1 MDFTDEQ
8 LQRYAR
14 HILLPEVGG
23 EGQAKLLNAKVLVV
37 GAGGL
42 GAPVLMY
49 LAAAGVGTIGIIDD
63 DVVDLSNL
71 QRQIIHATST
81 LDLPKVESAKER
93 MLAINPGLNIQVY
106 RKRLTPDNILS
117 IIADY
122 DIVADGTDNFETRFL
137 INDACYF
144 ANKTLVSAAILR
156 FDGQLS
162 TFKAHEEGE
171 DKPCYR
177 CIFREPPPP
186 GQVPTCSQA
195 GVLGAICG
203 TMGSLQATEV
213 LKEIMQIGQSMS
225 GRLMIYDAL
234 YTDFRTVKVKRDK
247 GCLLCGDHPEIV
259 DLSIHKKE

>member
-1 MDFTDEQ
+1 MDFTEDQ
-8 LQRYAR
+8 LERYAR

-23 EGQAKLLNAKVLVV
+23 EGQTKLLNAKVLVV

-42 GAPVLMY
+42 GAPVLLY
-49 LAAAGVGTIGIIDD
+49 LAAAGIGTIGLIDD

-71 QRQIIHATST
+71 QRQIIHSTQT
-81 LDLPKVESAKER
+81 LDVAKVDSAKER
-93 MLAINPGLNIQVY
+93 LLSINPDLKIHTHQTRLNALNIMDTL
-106 RKRLTPDNILS
+106 K
-117 IIADY
+117 DY
-122 DIVADGTDNFETRFL
+122 DIVADGTDNFATRFL

-144 ANKTLVSAAILR
+144 AQKTLVSAAILR

-162 TFKAHEEGE
+162 TYKAHEEGE

-186 GQVPTCSQA
+186 GQVPTCSEA

-213 LKEIMQIGQSMS
+213 LKEVMGIGQSMS
-225 GRLMIYDAL
+225 GTLMIYDAL
-234 YTDFRTVKVKRDK
+234 HTEFRNVKVKRDK
-247 GCLLCGDHPEIV
+247 GCPLCGDNPTIT
-259 DLSIHKKE
+259 DLSIHQK

>member
-1 MDFTDEQ
+1 MDFTEDQ
-8 LQRYAR
+8 LERYAR

-23 EGQAKLLNAKVLVV
+23 EGQTKLLNAKVLVV

-42 GAPVLMY
+42 GAPVLLY
-49 LAAAGVGTIGIIDD
+49 LAAAGIGTIGIIDD

-71 QRQIIHATST
+71 QRQIIHSTQT
-81 LDLPKVESAKER
+81 LDVAKVDSAKER
-93 MLAINPGLNIQVY
+93 LLSINPDLKIHTHQTRLNALNIM
-106 RKRLTPDNILS
+106 DILK
-117 IIADY
+117 DY
-122 DIVADGTDNFETRFL
+122 DIVADGTDNFATRFL

-144 ANKTLVSAAILR
+144 AQKTLVSAAILR

-162 TFKAHEEGE
+162 TYKAHEEGE

-186 GQVPTCSQA
+186 GQVPTCSEA

-213 LKEIMQIGQSMS
+213 LKEVMGIGQSMS
-225 GRLMIYDAL
+225 GTLMIYDAL
-234 YTDFRTVKVKRDK
+234 HTEFRNVKVKRDK
-247 GCLLCGDHPEIV
+247 GCPLCGDNPTIT
-259 DLSIHKKE
+259 DLSIHQE

>member
-71 QRQIIHATST
+71 QRQVIHATST

-93 MLAINPGLNIQVY
+93 MLAINPGLNILTY
-106 RKRLTPDNILS
+106 RERLRPDNISS

-144 ANKTLVSAAILR
+144 AKKTLVSAAILR

-162 TFKAHEEGE
+162 TFKSHEEGKTSRVIAVSFANRRPQ
-171 DKPCYR
+171 DR
-177 CIFREPPPP
+177 CRPVRKLVSWAPYAV
-186 GQVPTCSQA
+186 QW
-195 GVLGAICG
+195 
-203 TMGSLQATEV
+203 
-213 LKEIMQIGQSMS
+213 
-225 GRLMIYDAL
+225 D
-234 YTDFRTVKVKRDK
+234 
-247 GCLLCGDHPEIV
+247 LCRQP
-259 DLSIHKKE
+259 KF

>member
-1 MDFTDEQ
+1 MDFNEEQ

-42 GAPVLMY
+42 GAPVLLY
-49 LAAAGVGTIGIIDD
+49 LAAAGVGHIGIIDD

-71 QRQIIHATST
+71 QRQIIHST
-81 LDLPKVESAKER
+81 QTIDIPKVDSAKASL
-93 MLAINPGLNIQVY
+93 LAINPDLNITTYQE
-106 RKRLTPDNILS
+106 RLNAGNIMS
-117 IIADY
+117 IFQDY
-122 DIVADGTDNFETRFL
+122 DIVADGTDNFAARFL

-144 ANKTLVSAAILR
+144 AKKTLVSAAILR

-162 TFKAHEEGE
+162 TYKAHEDGE

-186 GQVPTCSQA
+186 GQVPTCSEA

-203 TMGSLQATEV
+203 TMGSLQATEI
-213 LKEIMQIGQSMS
+213 LKEIMDVGKSM
-225 GRLMIYDAL
+225 MPYIQN
-234 YTDFRTVKVKRDK
+234 F
-247 GCLLCGDHPEIV
+247 EM
-259 DLSIHKKE
+259 

>member
-1 MDFTDEQ
+1 MDFTEEQ
-8 LQRYAR
+8 LERYAR

-23 EGQAKLLNAKVLVV
+23 VGQEKLLNAKVLVV

-42 GAPVLMY
+42 GAPVLLY
-49 LAAAGVGTIGIIDD
+49 LAAAGVGTIGIVDD

-71 QRQIIHATST
+71 QRQVIHST
-81 LDLPKVESAKER
+81 QTLHMAKVESAKER
-93 MLAINPGLNIQVY
+93 LLSINPELTINIHQLRLNV
-106 RKRLTPDNILS
+106 DNITD
-117 IIADY
+117 IISDY
-122 DIVADGTDNFETRFL
+122 DIIADGTDNFATRFL

-144 ANKTLVSAAILR
+144 SKKTLVSAAILR

-162 TFKAHEEGE
+162 TFKAHEDGE

-177 CIFREPPPP
+177 CIFREPPPE

-213 LKEIMQIGQSMS
+213 LKEIMEVGQSMS
-225 GRLMIYDAL
+225 GTLMIYDAL
-234 YTDFRTVKVKRDK
+234 HTEFRNVKVKRDK
-247 GCLLCGDHPEIV
+247 GCPLCGDTPSIT
-259 DLSIHKKE
+259 DLSVHS